1 MTCHAR
7 CVADTSHVL
16 AARNAAENLLAL
28 SRAFDGWSV
37 RQDDFVIADTGT
49 RGCRVVVTQPSS
61 DPAATIG
68 QMVSLAREHMP
79 GSKLFVI
86 EDTFGTLPLEQH
98 GFEPVARVPV
108 MVRQAEVTRHA
119 DVAGRTA
126 PGPIQVTVAT
136 SRADVDQVERLMVDG
151 SPMPTLAPWRSGVL
165 FPPNPQAI
173 PGWVM
178 WLAQRDGTPIGC
190 SATFDDGSSVGVYGM
205 AVDPGMRRQG
215 AGRAL
220 IDAILVRY
228 PSVPSCLTATEDGF
242 WLYALAGYHT
252 VGLAGWWWRRGEQH

>member
-1 MTCHAR
+1 
-7 CVADTSHVL
+7 
-16 AARNAAENLLAL
+16 
-28 SRAFDGWSV
+28 
-37 RQDDFVIADTGT
+37 
-49 RGCRVVVTQPSS
+49 
-61 DPAATIG
+61 
-68 QMVSLAREHMP
+68 MP

-86 EDTFGTLPLEQH
+86 EDIFGTLPLEQH
-98 GFEPVARVPV
+98 GFVPLARFPV
-108 MVRQAEVTRHA
+108 MVRPAEVTRHA
-119 DVAGRTA
+119 DMAGRST

-136 SRADVDQVERLMVDG
+136 SQADVDQVERLMVEG
-151 SPMPTLAPWRSGVL
+151 SPLPLMQPWRPGVL

-190 SATFDDGSSVGVYGM
+190 AASFDDGSSVGVYGM

-242 WLYALAGYHT
+242 WLYALAGYQT
-252 VGLAGWWWRRGEQH
+252 VGQACCWRRGEQH